1 MQDKIKINGIEIYQP
16 DEDMG
21 MNFEKTYTSDST
33 RTQDGVG
40 HFTQMFAVEK
50 FTYKVTDIPADEA
63 KKILKEIMKPYFTLH
78 YYSLFYGSW
87 RDDTFYVG
95 QGQCSIGTLSEN
107 KETLSS
113 LSFNMVGVNPL

>member
-1 MQDKIKINGIEIYQP
+1 MQDTIKINGIEIYQP

-21 MNFEKTYTSDST
+21 MDFEKTYTSDST

-40 HFTQMFAVEK
+40 HFTQMFTVER
-50 FTYKVTDIPADEA
+50 FSYNATDIPAEQA
-63 KKILKEIMKPYFTLH
+63 RIILNEIMKQNFTLH
-78 YYSLFYGSW
+78 YYSLFYGAW

-95 QGQCSIGTLSEN
+95 QGQCSIGNLSED
-107 KETLSS
+107 KEVLSS

>member
-1 MQDKIKINGIEIYQP
+1 MQDTIKINGIEIYQP

-21 MNFEKTYTSDST
+21 MDFEKTYTSDST

-40 HFTQMFAVEK
+40 HFTQMFAVER
-50 FTYKVTDIPADEA
+50 FSYNATDIPTEQARI
-63 KKILKEIMKPYFTLH
+63 ILNEIIKPNFTLH
-78 YYSLFYGSW
+78 YYSLFYGAW

-95 QGQCSIGTLSEN
+95 QGQCSIGNLSED
-107 KETLSS
+107 KEVLSS